1 MYICMKCFSIISDK
15 LVLCIYQRSPRQP
28 SIQSRSETPGPV
40 PAKSH
45 KSLERRKA
53 AGGAG
58 LSYSG
63 ICSWGSA
70 ERTRGLDFEKLTRDR
85 VPGGPGVRH
94 PAGPCAPRVPAYRA
108 RRAAHG
114 RVQCGGIHPHHQEP
128 GAVAGRGRTLASSGS
143 GELK

>member
-1 MYICMKCFSIISDK
+1 MKCFSIISDK

-53 AGGAG
+53 AGGVG

-63 ICSWGSA
+63 WGSA

-85 VPGGPGVRH
+85 VPEVLI
-94 PAGPCAPRVPAYRA
+94 C
-108 RRAAHG
+108 
-114 RVQCGGIHPHHQEP
+114 
-128 GAVAGRGRTLASSGS
+128 
-143 GELK
+143 